1 MKKVIATLIGL
12 LACFAFGYFWKDIRN
27 NQFPGSSRD
36 YLLGIRTSG
45 KNVRDDQVFK
55 DVYARVAGTNI
66 KKADRKELKYAAMEG
81 LVASLGDPHS
91 NFFVPKINTAF
102 RDETSGK
109 FFGIGARLTPD
120 NAGVKV
126 TQVFTDGPA
135 QKADVLAG
143 DIITTVDG
151 TNVAGM
157 DSDDIVLMIKG
168 KENTIVR
175 LKILR
180 PNVEQPIEFAIKR
193 QKVVPPSVESKV
205 LKAQNTGYIRILN
218 FSQEVPEQ
226 FDRELE
232 TVEAAG
238 IKGLVIDLRGNPGG
252 SLDAAIMILSRFIDN
267 KLAVT
272 LKFRE
277 ENQQE
282 TYETSKGDTHNFKY
296 PITVLVDGESAS
308 AAEIM
313 AGVLKDYNK
322 ATLIGERTYGKFSVQ
337 TVFNQI
343 DGAGIK
349 LTIAHYFLPKSGAK
363 SRKVDEDGT
372 YISGG
377 LDPDIL
383 VKVDEEKEYEPGNL
397 ERDNQLARAVEF
409 IRTGK

>member
-1 MKKVIATLIGL
+1 
-12 LACFAFGYFWKDIRN
+12 
-27 NQFPGSSRD
+27 
-36 YLLGIRTSG
+36 
-45 KNVRDDQVFK
+45 
-55 DVYARVAGTNI
+55 
-66 KKADRKELKYAAMEG
+66 
-81 LVASLGDPHS
+81 
-91 NFFVPKINTAF
+91 
-102 RDETSGK
+102 
-109 FFGIGARLTPD
+109 
-120 NAGVKV
+120 
-126 TQVFTDGPA
+126 
-135 QKADVLAG
+135 
-143 DIITTVDG
+143 
-151 TNVAGM
+151 M

-377 LDPDIL
+377 LDPDIQ

-409 IRTGK
+409 LRTGK